1 MSILTRILIPAVLAL
16 LTVCGSMRAQ
26 EPVPPTLLWE
36 ISGNGLE
43 KPSYLYGTIH
53 VSKREAFRLNDSV
66 LTALRSC
73 TVFASEL
80 EFDTL
85 ARQFIEEYL
94 IPEDGL
100 ERLMRLRTE
109 HVAPDSDEVA
119 AFRTGE
125 GDVATADTE
134 AAQHSAPDADTKVEW
149 KPKGSPERPAV
160 RSHVHRRV
168 LAALD
173 PRRRGT
179 SIFVGADT
187 IGPTDKPAVIDGYL
201 FGIARNAGL
210 KLTGLERVNEQLGL
224 LGSFGFEDMYTR
236 LKRRRKQK
244 LSRQTDDDPESMLVN
259 AYAKGDLA
267 RLYELVSDMPPTVRK
282 RLLDDRNHVMAERGE
297 KLIRT
302 APTFI
307 AVGSGHLPGAEGLI
321 ALFRG
326 RGYTVRP
333 VKSLY
338 SKGPDD
344 YGTPARIPDWQ
355 TFASVEGAF
364 SVEMPQPPIAM
375 PGDSM
380 PNYFAGRWDRFRSW
394 VWPDLGSGL
403 TFVVGY
409 LDYDD
414 AGRQQD
420 TSALQSALGT
430 VFSDMDARMPEY
442 RSAGPAMEGHP
453 LLESESRT
461 GFNLT
466 RRFRTLLRDRRG
478 YVVQVVAVES
488 QVHSEDADRFLSSF
502 KLLPRGEMPW
512 TTYDGSDY
520 GFTAEL
526 PGATHESNDV
536 NNDNL
541 AYRVMTLVAID
552 SLSGHH
558 ALLQCREFSNYY
570 TATDSSAV
578 WSRLIKLEIAY
589 DECLESIRPASMGGC
604 GGVDLVIA
612 SRRNEA
618 ARRRVRF
625 ILRGPM
631 LYMVRQGGAPD
642 SSAAAGADRLL
653 DSFRLTGPA
662 LPGSVFTPKA
672 DRLLRDLEATDAV
685 QRQRARAAIGTY
697 PFSVADLPKI
707 YNLLSSPL
715 VDDSV
720 VSERYTTYENGPS
733 RKRLLFALVNVHDS
747 TTIPFLRRNFTMDV
761 TSASSRSD
769 IMNVLVSI
777 GGEEANAAVGDLLDE
792 ISEEELELRMPFNR
806 YYVDLAG
813 MRPMIPHMIALAG
826 RGAYTDDIYP
836 LIMMAVDSGIVE
848 RRVLESNRV
857 RILKDCRDML
867 REQAFLKA
875 HSVSNDDADDGAS
888 TGSTFQM
895 RAPTMAAL
903 LGYLDPSEES
913 VAVLKKFASCGDL
926 EVEFAALRALARLN
940 QPLPQTTVRS
950 LASDLQYRTRVY
962 TELDRLGYTKAIPA
976 ALRSQQSIAAGVLS
990 DWIVD
995 SDDGDGPA
1003 VVSIKLV
1010 GEREIHAG
1018 DTAIAPEGRYFLFEF
1033 SIGDGKRLVGLSG
1046 PQPLDR
1052 SRVDAASSSA
1062 YTYFDALDAL
1072 DAGSPERHFEKLL
1085 RAIKNARGASGDE

>member
-1 MSILTRILIPAVLAL
+1 MSILTRILIPAVLLL
-16 LTVCGSMRAQ
+16 LTVCGSMPAQ
-26 EPVPPTLLWE
+26 EPVEPTLLWE

-53 VSKREAFRLNDSV
+53 VRKREAFRLNDSV
-66 LTALRSC
+66 LPALRSC
-73 TVFASEL
+73 AVFASEL

-100 ERLMRLRTE
+100 ERLVRLRTE
-109 HVAPDSDEVA
+109 HVSPDTDEVA
-119 AFRTGE
+119 AFRPSE
-125 GDVATADTE
+125 GGQGAADTDTV
-134 AAQHSAPDADTKVEW
+134 QHASADADVGIEG
-149 KPKGSPERPAV
+149 KPKGPPERHAV
-160 RSHVHRRV
+160 RSHAQRRV

-187 IGPTDKPAVIDGYL
+187 VGRTDKPAVIDSYL

-210 KLTGLERVNEQLGL
+210 KLTGLETVNEQLGL
-224 LGSFGFEDMYTR
+224 IGSFGFEDMYTR

-307 AVGSGHLPGAEGLI
+307 AVGSGHLLGAEGLI
-321 ALFRG
+321 ALFRE

-333 VKSLY
+333 VKSVY

-344 YGTPARIPDWQ
+344 YGTPARIPAWQ
-355 TFASVEGAF
+355 TFASAEGAF

-380 PNYFAGRWDRFRSW
+380 PGYLAGRWDRLRSW

-414 AGRQQD
+414 AGRLQD
-420 TSALQSALGT
+420 TSTLQSALGT
-430 VFSDMDARMPEY
+430 VFSDMEAQMPAY

-466 RRFRTLLRDRRG
+466 RRFRSLLRGHRG

-502 KLLPRGEMPW
+502 RLLPFGEMPW
-512 TTYDGSDY
+512 TAYDGSDY
-520 GFTAEL
+520 GFMVAL
-526 PGATHESNDV
+526 PGAAHEANDV

-552 SLSGHH
+552 SLSGRHT
-558 ALLQCREFSNYY
+558 LVQCREFSNYY

-578 WSRLIKLEIAY
+578 WARAIRLELAY
-589 DECLESIRPASMGGC
+589 DECLESIHPAHTGGC

-612 SRRNEA
+612 SRANET

-625 ILRGPM
+625 ILQGPM
-631 LYMVRQGGAPD
+631 LYMLRQGGAPD
-642 SSAAAGADRLL
+642 SSAGADRLL
-653 DSFRLTGPA
+653 NSFRLTGPA
-662 LPGSVFTPKA
+662 LPGSVFAPKV
-672 DRLLRDLEATDAV
+672 DRLLRDLDAADAV
-685 QRQRARAAIGTY
+685 QRQRARAAIGAY
-697 PFSVADLPKI
+697 PFAVADLPKI
-707 YNLLSSPL
+707 YRLLSSPL
-715 VDDSV
+715 IDDST
-720 VSERYTTYENGPS
+720 VSERYAAYENGSS
-733 RKRLLFALVNVHDS
+733 RNRLLFALVTVHDS
-747 TTIPFLRRNFTMDV
+747 TTVPFLRRNFMMDV
-761 TSASSRSD
+761 NSASSRSE
-769 IMNVLVSI
+769 ILNVLVSI
-777 GGEEANAAVGDLLDE
+777 GSEEASAAVGDLLDE
-792 ISEEELELRMPFNR
+792 IREEENDLRLPFNR
-806 YYVDLAG
+806 FYGDIAG
-813 MRPMIPHMIALAG
+813 LRPMIPHMLALAG

-836 LIMMAVDSGIVE
+836 LIMTAIDSGIVGRE
-848 RRVLESNRV
+848 VLESNRV

-867 REQAFLKA
+867 REQAVLKA
-875 HSVSNDDADDGAS
+875 HASPGDDGEDAAS
-888 TGSTFQM
+888 AGSAFQM

-903 LGYLDPSEES
+903 LGYLDVSEES
-913 VAVLKKFASCGDL
+913 IAVLKKFASCS
-926 EVEFAALRALARLN
+926 EPEAEFAALRALARLN
-940 QPLPQTTVRS
+940 QVLPQGAVRS
-950 LASDLQYRTRVY
+950 VASDLQYRTRLY
-962 TELDRLGYTKAIPA
+962 TELDRLGYAKAIPA
-976 ALRSQQSIAAGVLS
+976 ALRSQQSIAEGVLA

-995 SDDGDGPA
+995 SDDGEGPA
-1003 VVSIKLV
+1003 VTSIKLV

-1033 SIGDGKRLVGLSG
+1033 SVGDEKRMVGLSG

-1052 SRVDAASSSA
+1052 TRVDAVSSSA
-1062 YTYFDALDAL
+1062 YTDFDPLGG
-1072 DAGSPERHFEKLL
+1072 GSADRRFEKLL
-1085 RAIKNARGASGDE
+1085 SAVKHAREAGGE